1 MLRTGLVLGLLA
13 LVGPFAI
20 DMYLPAMPRIAG
32 EFGTPETSVQM
43 TLTAYFLAFGIAQL
57 VYGPLADRLGRR
69 LPILAGLVIFA
80 LGSAGAA
87 LSPSVEALAG
97 WRFLQGLGGAALM
110 VVPRAIVRDMY
121 TGHQAT
127 QLMAMIML
135 VISVSPMLAPLA
147 GSAVI
152 ALAGWRD
159 IFWILS
165 GAAVLSILL
174 TIFLQPETL
183 PVDQRRSMKL
193 GQMLRNARGLLADP
207 QFMGLTLM
215 GGFGMASFFVFI
227 ASAPFVY
234 TQAFGLSPTGFSL
247 AFAVNAIGFFSASQA
262 ASTLGRWM
270 GMERLVRTGVAG
282 FAVFSLALVP
292 LGMAGLATLPVVM
305 AGLFLANACLGVVIP
320 TAMVLALD
328 DHGEVAGL
336 ASSLGGTL
344 QMLAGGIMIAAAG
357 PFFDG
362 SVLPML
368 AAIGF
373 CGAAALLLSLLLR
386 PRRQLA

>member
-270 GMERLVRTGVAG
+270 GMERLVRTGVVG
-282 FAVFSLALVP
+282 FAFFSLALVP

-328 DHGEVAGL
+328 DLGGVAGL